1 MWLLP
6 TSLTSFHAMQPL
18 YTEPRKLFWDP
29 VAPSQGL
36 SSCFCSSAPPRRS
49 PAPSLTSLPPL
60 LKR

>member
-6 TSLTSFHAMQPL
+6 TSLTSFQATLPL
-18 YTEPRKLFWDP
+18 FTELRKLFWDP
-29 VAPSQGL
+29 AAPSQGL
-36 SSCFCSSAPPRRS
+36 SSRFCSSAPPRRS